1 MTDGWFSKLKAGLS
15 RSSSK
20 LADGIGGIFTRRR
33 LDAAAIEELEEL
45 LISAD

>member
-1 MTDGWFSKLKAGLS
+1 MADGWFSKLKAGLT

-33 LDAAAIEELEEL
+33 LDAAEI
-45 LISAD
+45 